1 MKCVS
6 LEQKEGIVVVEGW
19 NREWFHSFS
28 IEKIDHHHRFIVNS
42 PTTRT
47 PLEVLCVTTK
57 KDFFTTK
64 NLISHH
70 RRKNIGHAVIKVIKE
85 ALTTH
90 DRSQTDHARKFLL
103 PPSLHVSQNSKP
115 ENDQKNDK
123 KEALTESTEKPI
135 KRSKRWRKQK
145 ITKRKSG
152 KNRKIDQKSGGNQ

>member
-28 IEKIDHHHRFIVNS
+28 IEKIDHHRFIVNS

-47 PLEVLCVTTK
+47 PLDVLCVTTK

-85 ALTTH
+85 ALTPH

-123 KEALTESTEKPI
+123 KRSIDRKYGKTNKAI
-135 KRSKRWRKQK
+135 KKMAKTKNNQTKIRQKQK
-145 ITKRKSG
+145 
-152 KNRKIDQKSGGNQ
+152 N